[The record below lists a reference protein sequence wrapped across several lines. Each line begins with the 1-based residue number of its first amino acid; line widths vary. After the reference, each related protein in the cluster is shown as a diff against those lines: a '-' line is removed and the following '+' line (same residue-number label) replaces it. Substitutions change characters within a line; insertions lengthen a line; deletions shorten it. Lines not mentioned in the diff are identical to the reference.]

1 MLGSLSQQSMSLEDK
16 LANWN
21 TTHDD
26 QDAEEF
32 AIAPRYQEV
41 RSFLLNSVAFR
52 WLVQRAQSAA
62 ILTDPRGTA
71 LETITHTMNAAFASS
86 KSLKAR
92 SDQSYRVHFSL
103 DWDYSHFLRNQ
114 EYDTDHKHMERAIT
128 IIGRGNE
135 AQATTCGSYMDQV
148 WPSTGRELVQA
159 LQTAA
164 ISGAQQ
170 HESFSSGSSS
180 LPPLTAR

>member
-1 MLGSLSQQSMSLEDK
+1 MPLEDK

-21 TTHDD
+21 TTHEQANSDPG
-26 QDAEEF
+26 QDAEEVT
-32 AIAPRYQEV
+32 IAPKYQEV
-41 RSFLLNSVAFR
+41 RSFLLNSAAFR

-62 ILTDPRGTA
+62 ILTDPKGTA
-71 LETITHTMNAAFASS
+71 LETITHTMNAAFASLR
-86 KSLKAR
+86 SLKRR

-114 EYDTDHKHMERAIT
+114 EYDTDYKQMECAIT

-135 AQATTCGSYMDQV
+135 AQATTCGSYMDKT

-159 LQTAA
+159 LQIAA
-164 ISGAQQ
+164 
-170 HESFSSGSSS
+170 SSG
-180 LPPLTAR
+180 LKHPEQFFK